1 MITWYAQEQDTSCVA
16 ACVRIVLSSFG
27 QQLTEKRIRKILG
40 NPLFGLS
47 LPQTYQR
54 LTQAGLKV
62 AFHDD
67 WALRDL
73 RDCLRDGSYPIV
85 GLERRFFGNRDST
98 HAVVLI
104 GLSSQAVGAFDPLG
118 SAQAETFNLQ
128 TFELAW
134 NSAGHQALVV

>member
-16 ACVRIVLSSFG
+16 ACIRIALSGFG
-27 QQLTEKRIRKILG
+27 QQLTEKRIRKVLG
-40 NPLFGLS
+40 DPLFGLS

-67 WALRDL
+67 WAPHDL

-85 GLERRFFGNRDST
+85 GLERRPFGHTDST
-98 HAVVLI
+98 HAIVLI
-104 GLSSQAVGAFDPLG
+104 GMGSQAVSAFDPLG
-118 SAQAETFNLQ
+118 SA
-128 TFELAW
+128 
-134 NSAGHQALVV
+134 